1 MVGDALKRESGQRRR
16 TTNVPTGHRLL
27 RLAPI
32 AMSLLMIGGCASV
45 PQNTVDEMLKPSNG
59 RNWKASMATLPYA
72 RIRGDRV
79 SVHNVRYCTYL
90 TEDDYVVNYE
100 DRSYKLDDLET
111 LDFIVCPFSGS
122 PSLAHTMMSFGF
134 RDGRYLGISIE
145 VRLEEGESYSTVG
158 GAARQFELM
167 YVVADERDLIQL
179 RTGIRESDVYVY
191 RSRLT
196 PEEVRAMFV
205 DVMKRVNTLKKQPE
219 FYDTFMNNCT
229 TNIVAH
235 VNRVRPGAIPWQPAS
250 LLTGYAD
257 REAYR
262 LGLLVDYGSFEKTK
276 RQAHITS
283 LAQRYAQAPQFSVMI
298 RSEQDATRWA
308 QGGRGQRER

>member
-1 MVGDALKRESGQRRR
+1 MHGRSQLERALRPRAHGIAA
-16 TTNVPTGHRLL
+16 GGAWL
-27 RLAPI
+27 RLAWLAACCAWI
-32 AMSLLMIGGCASV
+32 AGCASV
-45 PQNTVDEMLKPSNG
+45 PQNTVDEMFKPSNR
-59 RNWKASMATLPYA
+59 RNWKANMAVLPSA

-79 SVHNVRYCTYL
+79 TVSNVRNCTYL
-90 TEDDYVVNYE
+90 SEDEYVLNYD
-100 DRSYKLDDLET
+100 DRSYDLRDLES
-111 LDFIVCPFSGS
+111 LDFVVCPFNDA

-145 VRLEEGESYSTVG
+145 VRLEEGERYSATN

-179 RTGIRESDVYVY
+179 RTEIRKSDVYIY
-191 RSRLT
+191 RCQMSQD
-196 PEEVRAMFV
+196 EIRALLV
-205 DVMKRVNTLKKQPE
+205 DMLKRVNTLKQRPE

-235 VNRVRPGAIPWQPAS
+235 INRVRPGAIPWQPAS
-250 LLTGYAD
+250 FLTGYAD

-262 LGLLVDYGSFEKTK
+262 LGLLVDYGSFAETK

-283 LAQRYAQAPQFSVMI
+283 LATRYAQEPQFSAMI
-298 RSEQDATRWA
+298 RSEQQPTRLA
-308 QGGRGQRER
+308 QIPPR